1 MPTQIATASIALL
14 FTAVLTLGSYRFID
28 SRPSVLNPA
37 IAVHGMRWQIASGC
51 CWRVEASVG
60 WHYPSIRSPSFGRRS
75 WDSWRPPFTHKGP
88 RWNHSTRWSFLA
100 TTKV

>member
-37 IAVHGMRWQIASGC
+37 ISAQEMR
-51 CWRVEASVG
+51 
-60 WHYPSIRSPSFGRRS
+60 
-75 WDSWRPPFTHKGP
+75 
-88 RWNHSTRWSFLA
+88 
-100 TTKV
+100 

>member
-37 IAVHGMRWQIASGC
+37 ISAQGMR
-51 CWRVEASVG
+51 
-60 WHYPSIRSPSFGRRS
+60 
-75 WDSWRPPFTHKGP
+75 
-88 RWNHSTRWSFLA
+88 
-100 TTKV
+100 